1 MKKDIKTAAFF
12 KKPQKLKNFAIAA
25 AAVLAVA
32 LAAIFSAIETSGGAV
47 YDFTQN
53 SLYSLSNKTVNVL
66 DELETDISIYTLYSP
81 GNGNETIETL
91 LKSYAAKSKKVSI
104 KNVDPSGP
112 RTELSFAENAASL
125 SAGSIIVANKDGSRY
140 SVLSS
145 GSMYVTD
152 QKTLASCFRA
162 ENKITTAVN
171 YAATGSIV
179 RIRLLYG
186 HQETADSELT
196 EFKSYLDLLNYS
208 VLRYDYL
215 RSSSPLDPKT
225 DILIAVSPK
234 TDFSSEEL
242 KAIKTFMQN
251 GGTFI
256 LLLDNAY
263 YSDSTHAVEKTE
275 RDQPRLTQLLKEY
288 NLSVNFDVLVSENPE
303 NAGLRSTALI
313 TEPIENSPVTG
324 NAVLSECSSISILS
338 DANAV
343 VTPLFKTKSQTY
355 SSPTAY
361 GIDLQK
367 KETSVSGSF
376 ITAALSKGE
385 NSKLIVFSTS
395 SFLNN
400 SEFLTDINNTLISKT
415 LALTD
420 IGLPVIELEPKE
432 IYEVFEIKSGF
443 VRAFLTAVIAVILP
457 VSVAVLLYLRRLKR
471 LKPDIFLKKKM

>member
-1 MKKDIKTAAFF
+1 M
-12 KKPQKLKNFAIAA
+12 
-25 AAVLAVA
+25 
-32 LAAIFSAIETSGGAV
+32 
-47 YDFTQN
+47 
-53 SLYSLSNKTVNVL
+53 
-66 DELETDISIYTLYSP
+66 
-81 GNGNETIETL
+81 
-91 LKSYAAKSKKVSI
+91 
-104 KNVDPSGP
+104 
-112 RTELSFAENAASL
+112 
-125 SAGSIIVANKDGSRY
+125 
-140 SVLSS
+140 
-145 GSMYVTD
+145 
-152 QKTLASCFRA
+152 
-162 ENKITTAVN
+162 
-171 YAATGSIV
+171 
-179 RIRLLYG
+179 
-186 HQETADSELT
+186 
-196 EFKSYLDLLNYS
+196 
-208 VLRYDYL
+208 LRYDYL

-313 TEPIENSPVTG
+313 TEPYENSPVMG

-343 VTPLFKTKSQTY
+343 VTPLFKTKSPTY
-355 SSPTAY
+355 SSPTTY

-420 IGLPVIELEPKE
+420 IGLPVIELKPKE

-443 VRAFLTAVIAVILP
+443 VRTLLTAVIAVILP
-457 VSVAVLLYLRRLKR
+457 VSIAVLLYIRRLKR